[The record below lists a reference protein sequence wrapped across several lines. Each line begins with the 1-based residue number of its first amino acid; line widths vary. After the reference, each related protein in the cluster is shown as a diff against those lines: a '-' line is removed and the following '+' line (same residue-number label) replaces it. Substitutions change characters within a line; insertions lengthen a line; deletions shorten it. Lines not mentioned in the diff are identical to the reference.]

1 MDRTVSRGSAGID
14 GSGVRVEAPLPH
26 TKAGP
31 SLARRRLEEALASYI
46 APSMLGDL
54 CIIASELVA
63 NSVVHGR
70 LADDG
75 KVLLRID
82 LNGERVRLE
91 TEDRGRLLS
100 RGPRPKRPSEVALG
114 GRGLTIVDALAD
126 RWGVLP
132 GRPTVVWTEV
142 DLPARAS

>member
-1 MDRTVSRGSAGID
+1 M
-14 GSGVRVEAPLPH
+14 RVEAPLPH
-26 TKAGP
+26 TTAGP
-31 SLARRRLEEALASYI
+31 RIARRRLEETLASYI
-46 APSMLGDL
+46 APALLGDL

-70 LADDG
+70 VPEDG

-82 LNGERVRLE
+82 LNGDRVRLE
-91 TEDRGRLLS
+91 TEDRGRLLR
-100 RGPRPKRPSEVALG
+100 RGPRPRRASEVALG
-114 GRGLTIVDALAD
+114 GRGLALVDALAD

-142 DLPARAS
+142 DLPAIAG